1 MIFTRRKSSFKNSAA
16 RGRMASRI
24 AARLVLGSALIAVV
38 CLIASSALVYF
49 IEKRANSPFCNEESC
64 RNKDPYGTN
73 CYSDHVTVRTIP
85 VQVKEESGTLT
96 LVYSPKCR
104 SNWVKW
110 EGETG
115 AKNRLTVWR
124 KGSPGDPVT
133 TARRFDGDNSGQN
146 TWSNMISAEGDTCV
160 KIKFQQS
167 GQESEDT
174 CTDGLG

>member
-24 AARLVLGSALIAVV
+24 AARLVLGSALISVV

-64 RNKDPYGTN
+64 QNKDPYGTN

-110 EGETG
+110 EGKTE

-124 KGSPGDPVT
+124 EGSPHTDSMAIILDKTLG
-133 TARRFDGDNSGQN
+133 R
-146 TWSNMISAEGDTCV
+146 TWSAPRVT
-160 KIKFQQS
+160 
-167 GQESEDT
+167 
-174 CTDGLG
+174 LA